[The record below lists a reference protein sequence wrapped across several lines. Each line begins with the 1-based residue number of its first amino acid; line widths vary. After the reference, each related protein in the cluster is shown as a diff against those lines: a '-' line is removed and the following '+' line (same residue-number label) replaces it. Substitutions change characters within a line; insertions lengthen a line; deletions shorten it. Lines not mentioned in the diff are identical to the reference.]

1 MILFIK
7 IYNFLFRYRKKP
19 AVKHT
24 QPTVSKKE
32 KLLVIWDEL
41 DNDEKEDYKSDMTED
56 EWLDFKYEL
65 VKRQR
70 NNKS

>member
-1 MILFIK
+1 MISICLDAE
-7 IYNFLFRYRKKP
+7 KKP
-19 AVKHT
+19 AVKYT

-41 DNDEKEDYKSDMTED
+41 DDDEKEDYKTDMTED